1 MSRSQETVSPKRKK
15 WQYSLI
21 FEYQKTKS
29 KQLAEKLVVGYGHMV
44 GAIARKLSRNH
55 PDLYEDLF
63 QVGQIALL
71 RSLERYDRSRGSSFE
86 AYARKNMKG
95 SMMNYLRDKAW
106 VIPVPRWMKDHWVK
120 VQRAIDE
127 LTMEQEATPSVEEIA
142 SHIHLSVDLTKKLLT
157 GKAQYQIT
165 SFDAPIGSEGEFT
178 LSDVIGR
185 EATEY
190 HTFETQY
197 DIQKA
202 LAHLSKKEKQI
213 LHLNYLEGVSQRSIA
228 HRLGISQ
235 MTVSR
240 IIRQAIEKLKQSLLQ
255 PASPI

>member
-29 KQLAEKLVVGYGHMV
+29 KQLAEKLVVGYGHMA

-63 QVGQIALL
+63 QEGQIALL

-86 AYARKNMKG
+86 AYAMKNMKG

-120 VQRAIDE
+120 VQRAIDK
-127 LTMEQEATPSVEEIA
+127 LTMEQENAPRIEEIA
-142 SHIHLSVDLTKKLLT
+142 RHIHLSVDLTKRILT
-157 GKAQYQIT
+157 GKAQYKIT
-165 SFDAPIGSEGEFT
+165 SFDSPIGFDGEYT
-178 LSDVIGR
+178 LSDLVGK
-185 EATEY
+185 EASEY
-190 HTFETQY
+190 RLFETQF
-197 DIQKA
+197 DLQMA
-202 LAHLSKKEKQI
+202 LSSLSRKEKQI
-213 LHLNYLEGVSQRSIA
+213 LYLNYLEGVSQRTIA

-240 IIRQAIEKLKQSLLQ
+240 ISSQAIEKLKQILIQ
-255 PASPI
+255 PLI